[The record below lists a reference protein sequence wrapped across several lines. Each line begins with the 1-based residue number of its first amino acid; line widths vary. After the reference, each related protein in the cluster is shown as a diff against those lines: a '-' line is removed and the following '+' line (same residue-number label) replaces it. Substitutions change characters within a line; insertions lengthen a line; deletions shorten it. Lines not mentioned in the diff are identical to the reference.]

1 MEKLQNYS
9 TNAFKKTEEA
19 ELKALNSL
27 KKQGKNLVHLIIKAH
42 CWLSHIQVKQLQLAK
57 NNLL

>member
-19 ELKALNSL
+19 ELKALT
-27 KKQGKNLVHLIIKAH
+27 K
-42 CWLSHIQVKQLQLAK
+42 LSQEIPYF
-57 NNLL
+57 